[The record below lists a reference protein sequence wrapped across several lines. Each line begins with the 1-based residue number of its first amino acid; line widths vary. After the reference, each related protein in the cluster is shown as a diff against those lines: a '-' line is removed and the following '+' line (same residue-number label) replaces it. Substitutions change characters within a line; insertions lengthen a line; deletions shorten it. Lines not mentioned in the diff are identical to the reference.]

1 MVVRNRVQ
9 ESHMYQ
15 ICVAM
20 NVTAGPIPHI
30 GPRLRRTP
38 QVSSRQ

>member
-1 MVVRNRVQ
+1 MVVSNRVQ
-9 ESHMYQ
+9 ESHMYH

-30 GPRLRRTP
+30 GWSLQRTP
-38 QVSSRQ
+38 RSRPAK